1 MHAQDS
7 SESAERGRNKMISV
21 TDLRA
26 GIAYEEDGQ
35 FLTVISYEHIKMGR
49 GSANIKVKVKN
60 IKTGSTVEKSYINGA
75 KVQDITVPK
84 KEMQFLYKD
93 EDAAYFMDQQTYEQI
108 AMPLKTLPDHVYLK
122 DGMTLPVSFL
132 QGEPFE
138 LILPPKMTFKV
149 AETAPGAKGN
159 SATNVF
165 KEAVLENGMTTRVP
179 LFINTGDEI
188 RVDTRTGAYSE
199 KA

>member
-1 MHAQDS
+1 
-7 SESAERGRNKMISV
+7 MISV

-60 IKTGSTVEKSYINGA
+60 IKTGSIVEKSYINGA
-75 KVQDITVPK
+75 KVQDILVPK

-93 EDAAYFMDQQTYEQI
+93 DDSAYFMDQQTYEQTTI
-108 AMPLKTLPDHVYLK
+108 LLKNLPEHVYLK
-122 DGMTLPVSFL
+122 DGMSFPVSFL
-132 QGEPFE
+132 QGEP
-138 LILPPKMTFKV
+138 LSVLLPPKMEFKV
-149 AETAPGAKGN
+149 VETAPGAKGN

-165 KEAVLENGMTTRVP
+165 KEAVLENGLTTRVP
-179 LFINTGDEI
+179 LFITTNDSI